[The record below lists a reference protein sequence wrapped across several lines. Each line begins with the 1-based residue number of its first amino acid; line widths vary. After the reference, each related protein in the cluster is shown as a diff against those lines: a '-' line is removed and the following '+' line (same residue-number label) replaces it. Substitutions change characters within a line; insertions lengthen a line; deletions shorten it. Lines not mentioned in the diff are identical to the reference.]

1 MPRTGCEPPCLFG
14 RKSVHK
20 SGCFRVSSV
29 KYDNRCEKD
38 GELSV
43 GEVNPGERE
52 RGRLRWVN
60 LGASTYPRLFSPLCG
75 HQGWKE
81 RLQPFP
87 REHPSILLDSLEH
100 KFLWESLRITR
111 ANVQRINSW
120 VSELASWINMF
131 CVASPRF
138 VLVPGNVS
146 RCLFFFPRFYLSTWI
161 VVNRKFIISL
171 NKKARIICF
180 ANNRVVK
187 IFNPFQNNFHVTDII
202 EISINW
208 LIVVE
213 KGINF
218 PCFI

>member
-1 MPRTGCEPPCLFG
+1 M
-14 RKSVHK
+14 
-20 SGCFRVSSV
+20 
-29 KYDNRCEKD
+29 
-38 GELSV
+38 
-43 GEVNPGERE
+43 RE
-52 RGRLRWVN
+52 RWRAVRWR
-60 LGASTYPRLFSPLCG
+60 SKSWR
-75 HQGWKE
+75 KREEE
-81 RLQPFP
+81 RGEGYDGLTLVRALTPAPSLHCAATKVESNVFFVQPFP
-87 REHPSILLDSLEH
+87 REHPSTLLDSLEH

-120 VSELASWINMF
+120 VSELTSWINMF
-131 CVASPRF
+131 CVASRRF

-171 NKKARIICF
+171 NKKGRIICF

>member
-1 MPRTGCEPPCLFG
+1 M
-14 RKSVHK
+14 
-20 SGCFRVSSV
+20 
-29 KYDNRCEKD
+29 
-38 GELSV
+38 
-43 GEVNPGERE
+43 RE
-52 RGRLRWVN
+52 RWRAVRWR
-60 LGASTYPRLFSPLCG
+60 SKSWR
-75 HQGWKE
+75 KREEE
-81 RLQPFP
+81 RGEGYDGLTLVRALTPAPSLHCAATKVESNVFFVQPFP
-87 REHPSILLDSLEH
+87 REHPSTLLDSLEH

-120 VSELASWINMF
+120 VSELTSWINMF

-171 NKKARIICF
+171 NKKGRIICF

>member
-1 MPRTGCEPPCLFG
+1 M
-14 RKSVHK
+14 
-20 SGCFRVSSV
+20 
-29 KYDNRCEKD
+29 
-38 GELSV
+38 
-43 GEVNPGERE
+43 RE
-52 RGRLRWVN
+52 RWRAVRWR
-60 LGASTYPRLFSPLCG
+60 SKSWR
-75 HQGWKE
+75 KREEE
-81 RLQPFP
+81 RGEGYDGLTLVRALTPAPSLHCAATKVESNVFFVQPFP
-87 REHPSILLDSLEH
+87 REHPSTLLDSLEH

-120 VSELASWINMF
+120 VSELTSWINMF
-131 CVASPRF
+131 CVASRRF

-146 RCLFFFPRFYLSTWI
+146 RCLFFFPCFYLSTWI

-171 NKKARIICF
+171 NKKGRIICF

>member
-1 MPRTGCEPPCLFG
+1 M
-14 RKSVHK
+14 
-20 SGCFRVSSV
+20 
-29 KYDNRCEKD
+29 
-38 GELSV
+38 
-43 GEVNPGERE
+43 RE
-52 RGRLRWVN
+52 RWRAVRWR
-60 LGASTYPRLFSPLCG
+60 SKSWR
-75 HQGWKE
+75 KREEE
-81 RLQPFP
+81 RGEGYDGLTLVRALTPAPSLHCAATKVESNVFFVQPFP
-87 REHPSILLDSLEH
+87 REHPSTLLDSLEH

-161 VVNRKFIISL
+161 IVNRKFIISL
-171 NKKARIICF
+171 NKKGRIICF

>member
-1 MPRTGCEPPCLFG
+1 M
-14 RKSVHK
+14 
-20 SGCFRVSSV
+20 
-29 KYDNRCEKD
+29 
-38 GELSV
+38 
-43 GEVNPGERE
+43 RE
-52 RGRLRWVN
+52 RWRAVRWRSKSWRKREKKGGYDGLTLVRALTPAPSLHCAATKVESN
-60 LGASTYPRLFSPLCG
+60 VFFV
-75 HQGWKE
+75 
-81 RLQPFP
+81 QPFP
-87 REHPSILLDSLEH
+87 REHPSTLLDSLEH

-111 ANVQRINSW
+111 ANMQRINSW
-120 VSELASWINMF
+120 VSELTSWINMF
-131 CVASPRF
+131 CVASRRF